1 MVTFL
6 WAHALWLMLLVP
18 VLVGAYAALSRR
30 RNSEYLRYTA
40 LGLVRE
46 ALVASQWI
54 RRHGPPLLF
63 LAGLI
68 ALLLAVARPAAVT
81 TVQSQQGTV
90 ILAIDVSLSMAATD
104 VAPTRL
110 AAAQAAVASF
120 VNAQPKDVRIG
131 IVAFGGSAH
140 VVQSPTVNKSDVLA
154 ALERLELQQYTAL
167 GTALIT
173 AVLTLYPKAGIDNG
187 SDIFSEGWEPTA
199 SGRMSLLTAFA
210 PVERSKKRI
219 TTPIDGSKAIILV
232 SDGCGTIGV
241 SPVKAAEV
249 AAEHGIRVYTVGV
262 GTPYGGTAT
271 IEGLPPIH
279 AEFQEEVLKEI
290 ANITRGD
297 YFHARNANRLNRIYG
312 QLTKQAVLE
321 QKRTEITVPLTLFGM
336 AMLLLAAVLSLLWWH
351 RFPLSETGR

>member
-6 WAHALWLMLLVP
+6 WAHALWLMVLVP
-18 VLVGAYAALSRR
+18 VLVGAYAVLSRR
-30 RNSEYLRYTA
+30 RNNDYLRYAA
-40 LGLVRE
+40 LSLVRE
-46 ALVASQWI
+46 SLIASQWM

-63 LAGLI
+63 LAGLT
-68 ALLLAVARPAAVT
+68 ALFLAIARPAAVT
-81 TVQSQQGTV
+81 NVQAEQGTV
-90 ILAIDVSLSMAATD
+90 ILAVDVSLSMAATD

-110 AAAQAAVASF
+110 AAAQAALANF

-140 VVQSPTVNKSDVLA
+140 VVQSPTVNKRDVLA
-154 ALERLELQQYTAL
+154 ALEHLELQQYTAL

-173 AVLTLYPKAGIDNG
+173 AVLTFYPKAGIDNG
-187 SDIFSEGWEPTA
+187 NDIFGDGWESRA
-199 SGRMSLLTAFA
+199 SGGMSLLTAFS
-210 PVERSKKRI
+210 PVEKSKKRI

-241 SPVKAAEV
+241 SPVKAAEI

-271 IEGLPPIH
+271 VEGFPPIH
-279 AEFQEEVLKEI
+279 AEFQEEVLREI
-290 ANITRGD
+290 ANITRGE
-297 YFHARNANRLNRIYG
+297 YFHARNASRLNRIYG

-321 QKRTEITVPLTLFGM
+321 EKRTEITVP
-336 AMLLLAAVLSLLWWH
+336 
-351 RFPLSETGR
+351 